1 MNIFDHLVLILSV
14 ILLVCVQVVTVVV
27 YFCYMID
34 LQANALNSVTKVA
47 SSWSDYTVFQKNGH
61 PFYFF
66 HNSLKWWSI
75 YTKFLPGVAEEMLIQ
90 NVWTKYGC

>member
-1 MNIFDHLVLILSV
+1 MSMYIVYANYNNVIMQCYLMNIFDHLVLILSV

-47 SSWSDYTVFQKNGH
+47 SS
-61 PFYFF
+61 
-66 HNSLKWWSI
+66 
-75 YTKFLPGVAEEMLIQ
+75 
-90 NVWTKYGC
+90 